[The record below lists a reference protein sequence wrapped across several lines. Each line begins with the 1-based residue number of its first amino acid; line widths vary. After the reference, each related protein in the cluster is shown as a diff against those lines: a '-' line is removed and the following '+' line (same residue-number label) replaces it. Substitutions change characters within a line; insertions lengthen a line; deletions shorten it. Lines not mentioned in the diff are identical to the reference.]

1 MTCKAACEW
10 AVSLIDGP
18 RRPMSD
24 VFISQRRAV
33 GQTLSRQMSR
43 ARVVDLCKVT
53 EIPAN
58 LFKY

>member
-1 MTCKAACEW
+1 MTCKAVCDW
-10 AVSLIDGP
+10 AVSLIDRP
-18 RRPMSD
+18 DQPMSD
-24 VFISQRRAV
+24 VFIYQRRAV